1 MGICVDAISRPLT
14 KELIVDKVR
23 ETLLVS
29 CSSPHRTRQVPR
41 SLVGL
46 QAVSRANRVLSSLRY
61 LAATIPLA
69 VTIACQE
76 FPAVA
81 QDVVARAERARA
93 LSTGPFESKPFL
105 DGLADTDPLVRGTCV
120 LSLVQHEPRFVNQF
134 FEQYPAVAGKRVR
147 AFIALEQLAAD
158 PDDSQSRLA
167 AAVVCNEVTSIDE
180 PLLRSRAAAAC
191 WVEGLLPEASLEP
204 LSEDAHWAVRARLA
218 RALNTRTDVHLSS
231 STVSNI
237 LRRLSEDPHPTVRRA
252 ARGDVNTPA

>member
-1 MGICVDAISRPLT
+1 MGICTDAIGPTLT
-14 KELIVDKVR
+14 KELIVDKAR
-23 ETLLVS
+23 ETLVVS
-29 CSSPHRTRQVPR
+29 WSSPHRTRQEPR

-46 QAVSRANRVLSSLRY
+46 QAENRANQVLRSLWY

-81 QDVVARAERARA
+81 QDVITRAERARA
-93 LSTGPFESKPFL
+93 LSTGPFEPKPFL
-105 DGLADTDPLVRGTCV
+105 DGLADTDSLVRGTCV

-134 FEQYPAVAGKRVR
+134 FEQYPAAAGERAR
-147 AFIALEQLAAD
+147 AFVALEQLAANPLD
-158 PDDSQSRLA
+158 PQARRA
-167 AAVVCNEVTSIDE
+167 AAIVCNQATSIVE

-218 RALNTRTDVHLSS
+218 RALHTRADVHLSS
-231 STVSNI
+231 STVSKI